1 MPFTRPF
8 LDPFTRVRIDGAI
21 NPSSVA
27 QLALATRTTR
37 VPSGDTAIA
46 RVTAAICGPTSPGHC
61 STTSS
66 RNSTPRDRTGWPVDW
81 APWMRNWW

>member
-27 QLALATRTTR
+27 QLALATRTTS

-46 RVTAAICGPTSPGHC
+46 RVTAAICGALYLFSAGYFWQRTQPHVHDGA
-61 STTSS
+61 S
-66 RNSTPRDRTGWPVDW
+66 RQS
-81 APWMRNWW
+81 